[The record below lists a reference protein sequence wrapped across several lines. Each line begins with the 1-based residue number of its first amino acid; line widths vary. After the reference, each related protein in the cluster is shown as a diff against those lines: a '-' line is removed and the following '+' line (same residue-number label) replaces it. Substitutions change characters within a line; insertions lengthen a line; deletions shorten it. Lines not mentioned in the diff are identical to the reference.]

1 MWCLKFAD
9 CLVSAK
15 GAARGACVN
24 AVLLMHDA
32 SLFLGLV
39 CCLFYFVLTK
49 DVWGPFSVPVLSPFF
64 LVQRGFLRHFSGS
77 KNQDDV
83 QPANMT
89 MTLYNDPTLEP
100 TSPVYCQ
107 KNVLHLHAFTVSIH
121 YLYSHWV
128 ILYSYYI
135 ILCNHEW
142 PLNSAV
148 YPHHIPIMTL
158 VIDVGWAS
166 PYSPCLVDLGG
177 ISCWNIP
184 YTPYICEC
192 CV

>member
-1 MWCLKFAD
+1 M
-9 CLVSAK
+9 LVFFGVS
-15 GAARGACVN
+15 
-24 AVLLMHDA
+24 LL
-32 SLFLGLV
+32 
-39 CCLFYFVLTK
+39 FVLTK
-49 DVWGPFSVPVLSPFF
+49 DVWGPFSVPVARALFF
-64 LVQRGFLRHFSGS
+64 VQRGFLRHFSGS
-77 KNQDDV
+77 KNQDGV
-83 QPANMT
+83 PPANMT

-107 KNVLHLHAFTVSIH
+107 KDVLHLHACTVSVH

-158 VIDVGWAS
+158 VIWCRLGIPMQPMFGGSWW
-166 PYSPCLVDLGG
+166 YLVLKYR
-177 ISCWNIP
+177 IL
-184 YTPYICEC
+184 YICEC